1 MKDEVTAS
9 RLRKSLDRDYDVG
22 AFNPGRP
29 VMSIRLPLTEL
40 SQISGTDTEAVHEK
54 LISGT
59 WPIQPEDVKEIF
71 IIADNDHVI
80 VDPKDFFDS
89 FKKEPEVETVFEEE
103 QELSKND
110 DHTIMTI
117 TAPEETVEEE
127 SKETVDKVIEERE
140 VHLVPREYEP
150 EIETG
155 PKRIKKEKP
164 VLVKKNKQNL
174 VVDIPRAREDIP
186 EIIPEEK
193 QTLELLET
201 EVPESEGEVCND
213 PKIEEPVPISENR
226 KDTTE
231 FEREQ
236 NCTPEDIPTSKSKT
250 KPERD
255 DPLEDEKAVSKILT
269 DFAKNKQKKK
279 VVSGRLKSGR
289 RAEVLTKGKRG
300 RYVRYRMPGDKV
312 TDIAIAPTVRAA
324 AHHAKDGK
332 ISIKKSDIRE
342 KIRRRRISTLINI
355 VFDTSDSMDEKEKIK
370 ITTDVVLAL
379 LKDAYQRRDR
389 VSLVTYSGRS
399 AELVLPFTSSVES
412 AKRYLEKVPFGG
424 TTPMASGILTGVETI
439 LKELK
444 REPSAVPIMILVT
457 DGTANVPL
465 NRGGS
470 IERELLQVCK
480 GVTNYR
486 INMLVVDISRN
497 GSDLAEKLADVAC
510 GKYYHPVLL
519 SKETLYS
526 AIKGERDD
534 LTDIASSA
542 SNLR

>member
-1 MKDEVTAS
+1 MKDQVTAS
-9 RLRKSLDRDYDVG
+9 RLRKSLDRNYDVG
-22 AFNPGRP
+22 VFNPGRP
-29 VMSIRLPLTEL
+29 VISVRLPLTEL
-40 SQISGTDTEAVHEK
+40 SQISGTDTEAVHKK

-59 WPIQPEDVKEIF
+59 GSIQPEDVKEIF

-80 VDPKDFFDS
+80 VDPKDFFKS
-89 FKKEPEVETVFEEE
+89 FKKESEVETVFEEE
-103 QELSKND
+103 QEFPKNN
-110 DHTIMTI
+110 DHAIMRI
-117 TAPEETVEEE
+117 TVPEEVVDQGN
-127 SKETVDKVIEERE
+127 KETVDKAIDEVE
-140 VHLVPREYEP
+140 VHLVPKEYEP
-150 EIETG
+150 NIEAG
-155 PKRIKKEKP
+155 PKRVKKEKP
-164 VLVKKNKQNL
+164 VLIKKNKQN
-174 VVDIPRAREDIP
+174 VVADIPKPSEDILQ
-186 EIIPEEK
+186 IIPEERY
-193 QTLELLET
+193 TLELLET
-201 EVPESEGEVCND
+201 EEEGYND
-213 PKIEEPVPISENR
+213 SKIEEPVPISETR
-226 KDTTE
+226 KDTA
-231 FEREQ
+231 ERYESEQ
-236 NCTPEDIPTSKSKT
+236 DCAPDDIPKSKA
-250 KPERD
+250 KPEKE

-300 RYVRYRMPGDKV
+300 RYVRYKMPGDKV

-424 TTPMASGILTGVETI
+424 TTPMVSGILTGVETI
-439 LKELK
+439 LQELK

-465 NRGGS
+465 HRGGS

-480 GVTNYR
+480 GFNDYR

-526 AIKGERDD
+526 AIKGERND

>member
-1 MKDEVTAS
+1 MKDQVTAS

-22 AFNPGRP
+22 VFNPGRP
-29 VMSIRLPLTEL
+29 VMSVRLALTEL

-59 WPIQPEDVKEIF
+59 WSIQPEDVKEIF

-80 VDPKDFFDS
+80 VDPKDFFNS
-89 FKKEPEVETVFEEE
+89 FKKGSEMETVFEEE
-103 QELSKND
+103 QEFSNKD
-110 DHTIMTI
+110 DHDIMRITI
-117 TAPEETVEEE
+117 PENGVEQG
-127 SKETVDKVIEERE
+127 SKETVDKAIDEVE

-150 EIETG
+150 KFETG

-164 VLVKKNKQNL
+164 VLVKRNKQNL
-174 VVDIPRAREDIP
+174 VVDIPGAKEDIP

-201 EVPESEGEVCND
+201 KVPEAEGEVCND
-213 PKIEEPVPISENR
+213 PKIEELGPISENR
-226 KDTTE
+226 KDTAE
-231 FEREQ
+231 FESEQ
-236 NCTPEDIPTSKSKT
+236 NCAPEDISKSKT

-255 DPLEDEKAVSKILT
+255 DHLEDEKAVSKILT

-300 RYVRYRMPGDKV
+300 RYVRYKMPGDKV

-424 TTPMASGILTGVETI
+424 TTPMVSGILTGVETI
-439 LKELK
+439 LQELK

-480 GVTNYR
+480 GFNDYR

-497 GSDLAEKLADVAC
+497 GSDLA
-510 GKYYHPVLL
+510 
-519 SKETLYS
+519 
-526 AIKGERDD
+526 
-534 LTDIASSA
+534 
-542 SNLR
+542 

>member
-1 MKDEVTAS
+1 M
-9 RLRKSLDRDYDVG
+9 RKSLERDYDVG
-22 AFNPGRP
+22 VFNPGRP
-29 VMSIRLPLTEL
+29 VMSVRLPLTDL

-59 WPIQPEDVKEIF
+59 WSIQPEDVKEIF

-89 FKKEPEVETVFEEE
+89 FKKEPEMETVLEEE
-103 QELSKND
+103 QELSRND
-110 DHTIMTI
+110 DHAIMRI
-117 TAPEETVEEE
+117 TVPEEAVEEE
-127 SKETVDKVIEERE
+127 NKETGDKVIDEAE

-150 EIETG
+150 KFETG
-155 PKRIKKEKP
+155 PKRIKKETP
-164 VLVKKNKQNL
+164 VLVKRNKQN
-174 VVDIPRAREDIP
+174 VVADIPRAKEEAP

-193 QTLELLET
+193 QTLEVSET
-201 EVPESEGEVCND
+201 EEEVYND
-213 PKIEEPVPISENR
+213 PVIEEPIPIPETR
-226 KDTTE
+226 KDTAE
-231 FEREQ
+231 FESEQ
-236 NCTPEDIPTSKSKT
+236 NCTPDDTSKPKSKA
-250 KPERD
+250 KPEKD

-300 RYVRYRMPGDKV
+300 RYVRYKMPGDKV

-332 ISIKKSDIRE
+332 INIKKSDIRE

-424 TTPMASGILTGVETI
+424 TTPMASGILTGVQTI
-439 LKELK
+439 LQELK

-465 NRGGS
+465 HRGGS

-480 GVTNYR
+480 GVTDYR

>member
-1 MKDEVTAS
+1 MKDGVTAS
-9 RLRKSLDRDYDVG
+9 RLRKSLDRNYDVG
-22 AFNPGRP
+22 VFNPGRP
-29 VMSIRLPLTEL
+29 VMGIRLPLTEL
-40 SQISGTDTEAVHEK
+40 SQISGTDTKAVHEK

-59 WPIQPEDVKEIF
+59 WSIQPEDVKEIF

-89 FKKEPEVETVFEEE
+89 FKKEQELETVFEEE
-103 QELSKND
+103 QESSIND
-110 DHTIMTI
+110 DHTIMKI
-117 TAPEETVEEE
+117 TVPEEAVEEKN
-127 SKETVDKVIEERE
+127 KETVDKVIDEIE
-140 VHLVPREYEP
+140 VHLVPKEYEP
-150 EIETG
+150 KIESG
-155 PKRIKKEKP
+155 PKRIKKETP
-164 VLVKKNKQNL
+164 VLIKKNKQN
-174 VVDIPRAREDIP
+174 VAADVPRAREEIP
-186 EIIPEEK
+186 QIIPEERHN
-193 QTLELLET
+193 LELQET
-201 EVPESEGEVCND
+201 EEEEEVYNTQT
-213 PKIEEPVPISENR
+213 IEKPAPVFETG
-226 KDTTE
+226 KDTACE
-231 FEREQ
+231 SEQ
-236 NCTPEDIPTSKSKT
+236 NCVPENIPKT
-250 KPERD
+250 ELKPKAKPEKD
-255 DPLEDEKAVSKILT
+255 ENLEDEKAVSKILT

-300 RYVRYRMPGDKV
+300 RYVRYKMPGDKI

-324 AHHAKDGK
+324 AYHAKDGK
-332 ISIKKSDIRE
+332 INIKKSDIRE

-424 TTPMASGILTGVETI
+424 TTPMASGMLTGVQTI
-439 LKELK
+439 LQELK

-480 GVTNYR
+480 GVTDYR

-497 GSDLAEKLADVAC
+497 GSDLAEKLADIAC

>member
-1 MKDEVTAS
+1 MKDQVTAS
-9 RLRKSLDRDYDVG
+9 RLRKSLDRNYDVG
-22 AFNPGRP
+22 VFNPGRP
-29 VMSIRLPLTEL
+29 VISVRLPLTEL
-40 SQISGTDTEAVHEK
+40 SQISGTDTEAVHKK

-59 WPIQPEDVKEIF
+59 GSIQPEDVKEIF

-80 VDPKDFFDS
+80 VDPKDFFKS
-89 FKKEPEVETVFEEE
+89 FKKESEVETVFEEE
-103 QELSKND
+103 QEFPKKD
-110 DHTIMTI
+110 DYDIMRITI
-117 TAPEETVEEE
+117 PENGVEQG
-127 SKETVDKVIEERE
+127 SKETVDKAIDEVE

-150 EIETG
+150 KFETG

-164 VLVKKNKQNL
+164 VLVKRNKQNL
-174 VVDIPRAREDIP
+174 VVDIPGAKEDIP

-201 EVPESEGEVCND
+201 KVPEAEGEVCND
-213 PKIEEPVPISENR
+213 PKIEEPGPISENR
-226 KDTTE
+226 KDTAE
-231 FEREQ
+231 FESEQ
-236 NCTPEDIPTSKSKT
+236 NCAPEDISKSKT

-255 DPLEDEKAVSKILT
+255 DHLEDEKAVSKILT

-300 RYVRYRMPGDKV
+300 RYVRYKMPGDKV

-424 TTPMASGILTGVETI
+424 TTPMVSGILTGVETI
-439 LKELK
+439 LQELK

-480 GVTNYR
+480 GFNDYR

-526 AIKGERDD
+526 AIKGERND

>member
-1 MKDEVTAS
+1 M
-9 RLRKSLDRDYDVG
+9 RKSLDRDYDVG
-22 AFNPGRP
+22 VFNPGRP
-29 VMSIRLPLTEL
+29 VMSVRLPLTDL

-59 WPIQPEDVKEIF
+59 WSIKPEDVKEIF

-89 FKKEPEVETVFEEE
+89 FKKEPEIETVFEEE
-103 QELSKND
+103 QELSRND
-110 DHTIMTI
+110 DHAIMRI
-117 TAPEETVEEE
+117 TVPEEVVEEE
-127 SKETVDKVIEERE
+127 NKETVDKVIDEPE

-150 EIETG
+150 TIETG
-155 PKRIKKEKP
+155 PKQIKKESP
-164 VLVKKNKQNL
+164 VLIKKARQT
-174 VVDIPRAREDIP
+174 VVTDISRAKEEAP
-186 EIIPEEK
+186 EISEEK
-193 QTLELLET
+193 NTSELLEAEVT
-201 EVPESEGEVCND
+201 EPEEEVDND
-213 PKIEEPVPISENR
+213 PVIEELVPISETG
-226 KDTTE
+226 KDTAE
-231 FEREQ
+231 EIAV
-236 NCTPEDIPTSKSKT
+236 PKSKA

-300 RYVRYRMPGDKV
+300 RYVRYKMPGDKV

-424 TTPMASGILTGVETI
+424 TTPMASGILAGVQTI
-439 LKELK
+439 LQELK

-465 NRGGS
+465 HRGGS

-480 GVTNYR
+480 GVSDYR